1 MRIDELK
8 KIAEEND
15 YEFENSCARI
25 ILTREWDDGLHK
37 ITINKFLR
45 CRLWISMSDECFDKD
60 YRMIKAAMEFAGTPP
75 DEREEEKKFYLKHRY
90 LAGEY
95 HEELFFTRNPRV
107 GPQKLNIKLFSN
119 VHLQQ
124 FTLKEIE
131 EIKKKFDTDLA
142 DFEMVEV
149 EE

>member
-75 DEREEEKKFYLKHRY
+75 DEREERKKFYLRHKW
-90 LAGEY
+90 E
-95 HEELFFTRNPRV
+95 N
-107 GPQKLNIKLFSN
+107 K
-119 VHLQQ
+119 Q
-124 FTLKEIE
+124 FTFKEIE
-131 EIKKKFDTDLA
+131 EIKEKYDTDLA
-142 DFEMVEV
+142 DFELVEV
-149 EE
+149 EDE

>member
-1 MRIDELK
+1 MRIEELK

-15 YEFENSCARI
+15 YEMTDYIVGLRFTKKDDENY
-25 ILTREWDDGLHK
+25 
-37 ITINKFLR
+37 ITIGSKFKNKI
-45 CRLWISMSDECFDKD
+45 WISIQDWCFEEDFK
-60 YRMIKAAMEFAGTPP
+60 MVKAAIEYAETPV
-75 DEREEEKKFYLKHRY
+75 DERAEEKKFYLKHRY

-95 HEELFFTRNPRV
+95 HEELYFTRNPRV
-107 GPQKLNIKLFSN
+107 GPQQLNIKLFSN

-131 EIKKKFDTDLA
+131 EIKEEFDTDLA
-142 DFEMVEV
+142 DFELVEA